1 MRENRTFGTVRGAPG
16 NGRSYRE
23 SRLPM
28 TKLKATNSSV
38 LGRLL
43 EELSWVG
50 STIRDYR
57 NGGRGYENVLTAE
70 ALQALDFLPRK
81 FFFGSVLTGAHEA
94 DAARTSL
101 ISEIEE
107 AVFTLLPGNH
117 PLVPSGDRHQ
127 TQMSVQPDG
136 IIETPSTYTILK
148 AKRIRISS
156 FQPEQIA
163 REFAL
168 TIRDAGPRKP
178 ILLLI
183 IGASPPIKVAKHGK
197 LSLPEAISLYLDSVL
212 VRAENHSF
220 TPQHA
225 RLLIND
231 VVCWITWH
239 EIAEIVK
246 WQRDLFQT
254 ADESMQGCINRLS
267 ASVTDAISW
276 HGYDNG

>member
-1 MRENRTFGTVRGAPG
+1 
-16 NGRSYRE
+16 
-23 SRLPM
+23 M
-28 TKLKATNSSV
+28 TKPKATNSSV

-57 NGGRGYENVLTAE
+57 NGGRGYENILTAE
-70 ALQALDFLPRK
+70 AFQALDFLPRK
-81 FFFGSVLTGAHEA
+81 LFLGSVLAGAHGA

-107 AVFTLLPGNH
+107 AAFTLLPGNH
-117 PLVPSGDRHQ
+117 PLVPGGNRHQ

-136 IIETPSTYTILK
+136 IIETPSTYTILEV
-148 AKRIRISS
+148 KRIRTSS
-156 FQPEQIA
+156 FQPEQLA
-163 REFAL
+163 REFVLAL
-168 TIRDAGPRKP
+168 REAGLRKP

-183 IGASPPIKVAKHGK
+183 IGEAPPVKVAKHGK

-220 TPQHA
+220 TPQQA
-225 RLLIND
+225 QLLIND

-246 WQRDLFQT
+246 RQRDAFAFQT
-254 ADESMQGCINRLS
+254 TNESMQGCINRLS
-267 ASVTDAISW
+267 GSVANAISW